1 MDSEERWEPFWWSE
15 FLKRSRGDLIGKDWA
30 RAGTYLLL
38 FSPQNDF
45 LTLDLANYGPD
56 GTQDHLNPVRRTLLY
71 RHFARRAHHLPPD
84 PNILNAKTFFVFFYD
99 HFQILKRAQGP
110 PLGPAPWALAL

>member
-15 FLKRSRGDLIGKDWA
+15 FLKRSRGDFFLKIGLWPVRIFYYFFKKTD
-30 RAGTYLLL
+30 LLT
-38 FSPQNDF
+38 PY
-45 LTLDLANYGPD
+45 LANYGPD

-84 PNILNAKTFFVFFYD
+84 PNILNAKTKK
-99 HFQILKRAQGP
+99 LNK
-110 PLGPAPWALAL
+110 